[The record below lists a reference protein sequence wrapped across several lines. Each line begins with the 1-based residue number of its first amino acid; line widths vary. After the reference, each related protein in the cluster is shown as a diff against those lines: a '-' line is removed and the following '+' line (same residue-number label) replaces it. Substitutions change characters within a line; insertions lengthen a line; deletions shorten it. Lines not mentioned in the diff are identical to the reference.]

1 MLRNAT
7 PSTLSLAILGLICLG
22 PMSGYDLRK
31 VFLTTP
37 MGHFSTSPGA
47 IYPALRRMEQ
57 RGLIKGSIHKKQ
69 TLRPKQIYTITRRG
83 RTALKER
90 LTQPIINDD
99 VMWRMDELVL
109 RFAFMGNVVGK
120 EQSLEFL
127 RDLLP
132 RLDAYVCYL
141 KDQLKA
147 ERGRE
152 HATGAYAVE
161 QGIAIYEATARWS
174 KRVIKALQRDLG

>member
-1 MLRNAT
+1 MARDTT
-7 PSTLSLAILGLICLG
+7 PSTLSLAILGLIWLG

-47 IYPALRRMEQ
+47 VYPALRRMEQ
-57 RGLIKGSIHKKQ
+57 RGLIKGSIHKKE
-69 TLRPKQIYTITRRG
+69 TLRPKQIYTITAAG
-83 RTALKER
+83 RVALEER
-90 LTQPIINDD
+90 LNLPIRDDD
-99 VMWRMDELVL
+99 VMWHMDELVL
-109 RFAFMGNVVGK
+109 RFAFMGNVLGK
-120 EQSLEFL
+120 EQSLEFM

-132 RLDAYVCYL
+132 RVNAYVCYL

-152 HATGAYAVE
+152 HATGAYALE
-161 QGIAIYEATARWS
+161 QGIAVYQATASWAR
-174 KRVIKALQRDLG
+174 RVIKALQRDLA